1 MIDRELN
8 EIKNKYN
15 QVLERFKKA
24 EAFLEDESIPL
35 DERMKYIGEEE
46 DIHKPK
52 KLFNQVVR
60 SMSLLIKEYETHT
73 GFGMTTHEVFN
84 GFDI

>member
-52 KLFNQVVR
+52 KLFNLLVR
-60 SMSLLIKEYETHT
+60 SMSLLIKDYE
-73 GFGMTTHEVFN
+73 ML
-84 GFDI
+84 IM

>member
-24 EAFLEDESIPL
+24 EAFLEDENIPL
-35 DERMKYIGEEE
+35 DERMKYIGYN
-46 DIHKPK
+46 KF
-52 KLFNQVVR
+52 L
-60 SMSLLIKEYETHT
+60 
-73 GFGMTTHEVFN
+73 
-84 GFDI
+84 